1 MKILV
6 TGGLGYIGSHTCVAL
21 LDEGYDVVIADD
33 LSNSRREV
41 LGRIAEITGKTPAF
55 YELDVIEYSKMAEL
69 FEKERPD
76 GVIHFAGYKS
86 VPESV
91 EKPLKYYSNN
101 VGTTLILCDMM
112 QKYGTRHMIFSS
124 SATVYGDNE
133 IPYREDMVLRPATN
147 PYGRTKA
154 MSEDIIR
161 DFVSSASGRKVPC
174 SAVLLRYFNP
184 VGAHESGL
192 IGEDPNG
199 IPGNLMPYIQRVAAG
214 KLPYLNVYGND
225 YPTPDGT
232 GVRDYIHVMDLAEAH
247 VAALRKLEEL
257 AKAEGSAD
265 ATPTGVVSTDKNSH
279 AENTCLVY
287 NIGTGRGTSVLELVA
302 AFERATGIHIERQI
316 APRRPGDLP
325 EYYADSSLA
334 QKELNWNPKRSLDD
348 ICKDAWKFQ
357 QNIKEN

>member
-21 LDEGYDVVIADD
+21 LEGGYDVVIADD
-33 LSNSRREV
+33 LSNSNEGV
-41 LGRIAEITGKTPAF
+41 LDRIAEITGKKPTF
-55 YELDVIEYSKMAEL
+55 YKLDVIEYAKVSAL
-69 FEKERPD
+69 FEAEHPD
-76 GVIHFAGYKS
+76 AIIHFAGYKS

-112 QKYGTRHMIFSS
+112 QQYGTRHIVFSS

-161 DFVSSASGRKVPC
+161 DFVASAAGC
-174 SAVLLRYFNP
+174 DAVLLRYFNP

-225 YPTPDGT
+225 YPTVDGT

-247 VAALRKLEEL
+247 VAALK
-257 AKAEGSAD
+257 KIT
-265 ATPTGVVSTDKNSH
+265 TPTGVASTEQNSH
-279 AENTCLVY
+279 FVY
-287 NIGTGRGTSVLELVA
+287 NIGTGRGTSVLELVS
-302 AFERATGIHIERQI
+302 AFERATGVHIEYKI
-316 APRRPGDLP
+316 APRRAGDLP
-325 EYYADSSLA
+325 EYYASAELA
-334 QKELNWNPKRSLDD
+334 EKELGWKARRSIEDM
-348 ICKDAWKFQ
+348 CRDAWHFQ
-357 QNIKEN
+357 KGLLK

>member
-21 LDEGYDVVIADD
+21 LESGYDVVIADD
-33 LSNSRREV
+33 LSNSNEGV
-41 LGRIAEITGKTPAF
+41 LDRIAEITGKKPTF
-55 YELDVIEYSKMAEL
+55 YKLDVIEYAKVSAL
-69 FEKERPD
+69 FEAERPD
-76 GVIHFAGYKS
+76 AIIHFAGYKS

-112 QKYGTRHMIFSS
+112 QKYGTRHIVFSS

-154 MSEDIIR
+154 MCEDIIR
-161 DFVSSASGRKVPC
+161 DFVVSAVASGFGDGTNIENNNGQFD
-174 SAVLLRYFNP
+174 AVILRYFNP

-192 IGEDPNG
+192 LGEDPNG

-247 VAALRKLEEL
+247 VAALKKLT
-257 AKAEGSAD
+257 A
-265 ATPTGVVSTDKNSH
+265 PTGVSATAQNS
-279 AENTCLVY
+279 CLVY
-287 NIGTGRGTSVLELVA
+287 NIGTGRGTSVLELVS
-302 AFERATGIHIERQI
+302 AFERATGVHIEYKI
-316 APRRPGDLP
+316 APSRVGDVA
-325 EYYADSSLA
+325 ESYASTDLA
-334 QKELNWNPKRSLDD
+334 EKELGWSAKRTLEDM
-348 ICKDAWKFQ
+348 CRDAWHFQ
-357 QNIKEN
+357 EGLLK

>member
-21 LDEGYDVVIADD
+21 LDSGYDVVIADD
-33 LSNSRREV
+33 LSNSSEGV
-41 LGRIAEITGKTPAF
+41 LDRIAEITGKKPAF
-55 YELDVIEYSKMAEL
+55 YKIDVIEYAKISAL
-69 FEKERPD
+69 FEAERPEAI
-76 GVIHFAGYKS
+76 IHFAGYKS

-112 QKYGTRHMIFSS
+112 QKYGTRHIIFSS

-161 DFVSSASGRKVPC
+161 DFVASEGSR

-247 VAALRKLEEL
+247 VAALKKLT
-257 AKAEGSAD
+257 A
-265 ATPTGVVSTDKNSH
+265 PTGVPATGKNL
-279 AENTCLVY
+279 CLVY
-287 NIGTGRGTSVLELVA
+287 NIGTGHGTSVLELVS
-302 AFERATGIHIERQI
+302 AFERATGVHIEYKI
-316 APRRPGDLP
+316 APRRAGDLP
-325 EYYADSSLA
+325 EYYASAELA
-334 QKELNWNPKRSLDD
+334 EKELGWKAKRTIEDM
-348 ICKDAWKFQ
+348 CRDAWNFQ
-357 QNIKEN
+357 RTC

>member
-21 LDEGYDVVIADD
+21 LESGYDVVIADD
-33 LSNSRREV
+33 LSNSNEGV
-41 LGRIAEITGKTPAF
+41 LDRIAEITGKKPTF
-55 YELDVIEYSKMAEL
+55 YKLDVIEYAKVSAL
-69 FEKERPD
+69 FEAERPD
-76 GVIHFAGYKS
+76 AIIHFAGYKS

-112 QKYGTRHMIFSS
+112 QRYGTRHIVFSS

-161 DFVSSASGRKVPC
+161 DFVASAAGC

-225 YPTPDGT
+225 YPTVDGT

-247 VAALRKLEEL
+247 VAALK
-257 AKAEGSAD
+257 KIT
-265 ATPTGVVSTDKNSH
+265 TPTGVASTEQNSH
-279 AENTCLVY
+279 LVY
-287 NIGTGRGTSVLELVA
+287 NIGTGRGTSVLELVS
-302 AFERATGIHIERQI
+302 AFERATGVHIEYKI
-316 APRRPGDLP
+316 APRRAGDLP
-325 EYYADSSLA
+325 EYYASADLA
-334 QKELNWNPKRSLDD
+334 QKELGWSAKRSLEDA
-348 ICKDAWKFQ
+348 CRDAWHFQ
-357 QNIKEN
+357 EGLLK